1 MRIQQPAIL
10 CGPAAFGQE
19 KAAARLHFRPLS
31 ADLRISAAAVA
42 LLEGLQ

>member
-1 MRIQQPAIL
+1 MGTQQPAKL
-10 CGPAAFGQE
+10 RRPAAFDLK
-19 KAAARLHFRPLS
+19 KAVAWLHVHPLS